1 MAGMFL
7 PKTSSMSDSKPIQTG
22 LPTLL
27 ALSAGMF
34 MAVLDTNIVNLALP
48 ALQRSLNASL
58 SQLTWIVDAYALGF
72 AGLMLSAG
80 WLADRFG
87 PRRMLAWGLAL
98 FVLASLLCGLAPGA
112 QTLILFRLLQGMAAA
127 LFIPSSLGLL
137 RHAFPHPAERARAV
151 GLYGGLSASA
161 AAAGPV
167 LGGLLLGP
175 LGWRGAFLINV
186 PIGLAA
192 LLAIPFVVPF
202 REASPSRGADLP
214 GQAAGMLT
222 LSLASYALIEGP
234 RLPAPVLL
242 ALLLAVAASG
252 RLFWRLEQANPQAM
266 VPPALFRHP
275 AFAAA
280 NWVGF
285 AIGVAYF
292 GSLLLL
298 SLYLQ
303 QGLGLDAL
311 HAGLAMLPLAACLI
325 AGNIVAGRLLPRLG
339 ARRQMRGGLLLS
351 AAGYLLLALADGHA
365 LAWSLLAM
373 LPLALGTALAIAPMT
388 ATVLESAPPQLSGT
402 ASAVLN
408 AIRQTGALVGTA
420 GAALVVGH
428 SADPRQAL
436 PLGLG
441 LAALAT
447 LGAAWAASRIP
458 AAEREAS
465 PLAATR

>member
-1 MAGMFL
+1 M
-7 PKTSSMSDSKPIQTG
+7 PDSKPARTG

-58 SQLTWIVDAYALGF
+58 SQLTWIVDAYALSF

-234 RLPAPVLL
+234 RLPAPVLF
-242 ALLLAVAASG
+242 ALLLAVVAGA
-252 RLFWRLEQANPQAM
+252 RLFWRLESTNPQAM

-311 HAGLAMLPLAACLI
+311 RAGLAMLPLAACLI
-325 AGNIVAGRLLPRLG
+325 AAGRLLPRLG

-351 AAGYLLLALADGHA
+351 AAGYLLLALTDGHA

>member
-1 MAGMFL
+1 MPHAQ
-7 PKTSSMSDSKPIQTG
+7 SVRTG

-48 ALQRSLNASL
+48 ALQRSLDASL

-98 FVLASLLCGLAPGA
+98 FVLASLLCGLASGA
-112 QTLILFRLLQGMAAA
+112 RTLILFRLLQGMAAA

-167 LGGLLLGP
+167 LGGLLLAP

-192 LLAIPFVVPF
+192 LLAIPFAVPH
-202 REASPSRGADLP
+202 REAMPTRGADLP

-222 LSLASYALIEGP
+222 LLLASYALIEGP
-234 RLPAPVLL
+234 RLGAPVLF
-242 ALLLAVAASG
+242 ALLLAVAGCG
-252 RLFWRLEQANPQAM
+252 RLFWRLENANPQAM
-266 VPPALFRHP
+266 VPPELFRNP
-275 AFAAA
+275 VFAAA

-292 GSLLLL
+292 GTLLLL

-311 HAGLAMLPLAACLI
+311 HAGLAMLPLAGCLI
-325 AGNIVAGRLLPRLG
+325 IGNVAAGRLLPRLG
-339 ARRQMRGGLLLS
+339 ARRQIRGGLLLS
-351 AAGYLLLALADGHA
+351 AAGYLLLALADGRP

-388 ATVLESAPPQLSGT
+388 ATVLESAPPHLSGT

-408 AIRQTGALVGTA
+408 AVRQTGALVGAA
-420 GAALVVGH
+420 GAALAVGYG
-428 SADPRQAL
+428 ADLRHAL
-436 PLGLG
+436 AIGLSV
-441 LAALAT
+441 AALAS
-447 LGAAWAASRIP
+447 LSGALIAGWIPRAGQQAAPEPAP
-458 AAEREAS
+458 AAR
-465 PLAATR
+465 

>member
-1 MAGMFL
+1 MPHAQ
-7 PKTSSMSDSKPIQTG
+7 SVRTG

-48 ALQRSLNASL
+48 ALQRSLDASL

-112 QTLILFRLLQGMAAA
+112 RTLILFRLLQGMAAA

-167 LGGLLLGP
+167 LGGLLLAP

-192 LLAIPFVVPF
+192 LLAIPFAVPH
-202 REASPSRGADLP
+202 RQAMPARRADLP
-214 GQAAGMLT
+214 GQATGMLT
-222 LSLASYALIEGP
+222 LLLASYALIEGP
-234 RLPAPVLL
+234 RLGTPVLF
-242 ALLLAVAASG
+242 ALLLAVAGCG
-252 RLFWRLEQANPQAM
+252 RLFWRLENANPQAM
-266 VPPALFRHP
+266 VPPELFRNP
-275 AFAAA
+275 VFAAA

-292 GSLLLL
+292 GTLLLL

-311 HAGLAMLPLAACLI
+311 HAGLAMLPLAGCLI
-325 AGNIVAGRLLPRLG
+325 IGNVAACCRGWAPA
-339 ARRQMRGGLLLS
+339 ARS
-351 AAGYLLLALADGHA
+351 AAACCCPRPATCR
-365 LAWSLLAM
+365 SPSPTAM
-373 LPLALGTALAIAPMT
+373 RWPGRCWRCCRWRWAPR
-388 ATVLESAPPQLSGT
+388 SP
-402 ASAVLN
+402 
-408 AIRQTGALVGTA
+408 
-420 GAALVVGH
+420 
-428 SADPRQAL
+428 
-436 PLGLG
+436 
-441 LAALAT
+441 
-447 LGAAWAASRIP
+447 SR
-458 AAEREAS
+458 R
-465 PLAATR
+465 